1 MPLTC
6 HSDAIRKPDAMLT
19 KLMHQVIVG
28 FLSCVPVLPGTDMA
42 LLPSSALCLGWVK
55 QAFQGIEHY

>member
-1 MPLTC
+1 
-6 HSDAIRKPDAMLT
+6 MLT